1 MIGNLNFH
9 EIDHLLRTQQIG
21 RLGLTGEG
29 KVYVFPVAYGYDGTA
44 IYLVSREG
52 LKVRLMRAQPEVCLE
67 VDGITTPAQ
76 WRSVLA
82 HGTFEELTEEFDRD
96 RALAVIGAQGEQPL
110 LPSMAPYLDGPEAIV
125 VFRINLTEVTGRF
138 EQEPALP
145 LASRQPFPSASPAPR
160 H

>member
-9 EIDHLLRTQQIG
+9 EIDYLLRTQQIG

-44 IYLVSREG
+44 IYLVSRQG
-52 LKVRLMRAQPEVCLE
+52 LKVRLMRAHPEVCLE
-67 VDGITTPAQ
+67 VAEITTPAH

-82 HGTFEELTEEFDRD
+82 HGTFEELTAEADRD
-96 RALAVIGAQGEQPL
+96 AALAVIGAQGEQPL
-110 LPSMAPYLDGPEAIV
+110 LPSMAPYMDGPEAIV
-125 VFRINLTEVTGRF
+125 VYRIHLTEVTGRF

-145 LASRQPFPSASPAPR
+145 LASRRPFPSSASAPR
-160 H
+160 R